1 MSILDQ
7 YITARPAAQN
17 ALDIFRTEWSS
28 ELPAE
33 TGLKAG
39 QAALFED
46 QRLVWAAQLLRG
58 FNGYRVLEL
67 GPLEAGHTYM
77 LERGGAKS
85 ILAIEANTKAYL
97 KCLIIKEVLNLTRA
111 RFMLGDF
118 VAYLRESNERFDLCL
133 ASGVL
138 YHMLNPVELIY
149 LTTKVSDKLLLWTHY
164 YDQGVVDASPNLAR
178 RFSQTMDAAYRGF
191 QHTLHKYDYLDAL
204 NWGGFCGGSAPYSFW
219 MSKEEILA
227 CLRYFGLRDLRIEF
241 DTLEHPNGP
250 AFCVLGM
257 K

>member
-7 YITARPAAQN
+7 YITAKPSAQN

-39 QAALFED
+39 HAALFAD
-46 QRLVWAAQLLRG
+46 QRLVWAAQQLGG
-58 FNGYRVLEL
+58 FAGYRVLEL

-77 LERGGAKS
+77 LERGGAAS
-85 ILAIEANTKAYL
+85 VLAIEANTRAYL

-118 VAYLRESNERFDLCL
+118 VAYLRESDEHFDLCL

-149 LTTKVSDKLLLWTHY
+149 LATKVSDKLLLWTHY
-164 YDQGVVDASPNLAR
+164 YDPQVIAANPNLAGK
-178 RFSQTMDAAYRGF
+178 FSQTIETTYRGF
-191 QHTLHKYDYLDAL
+191 QHTLHQYAYLDAL
-204 NWGGFCGGSAPYSFW
+204 NWEGFCGGSTPHSFW
-219 MSKEEILA
+219 LTKEEILA